1 MEQAEG
7 RITAREVGAG
17 SILSAEGRWVL
28 ETAARL
34 DREIAGMSVPAD
46 PVASL
51 DVGGIVALDTAG
63 AILLRRLARRF
74 GRDGEPLPITG
85 GKPAHAALID
95 AVPEPASLALAAW
108 PRPHPVIEVV
118 ARIGRTCVLAL
129 KEARDL
135 LNFLGMVALAGF
147 GTLMSPRRLRV
158 RALLVQVEKVG
169 LDALPIVGLLSFLIG
184 VVLAY
189 QGADQLARFGAQLFV
204 VNLLGISVLREIGVL
219 MTSIIVA
226 GRSGSAF
233 TAQIGTMKVN
243 QEVDALHTLGL
254 DPIEMLVLPRML
266 ALMVVLPLLT
276 FYADVM
282 ALLGGAVMARFSL
295 DVPFGLFMR
304 QLRDAVDLV
313 QLLAGLVKAP
323 VFAFVIALVGC
334 YEGLKVSGSAE
345 SVGRLTTQSVVVSI
359 FLVIVLDAIFSIFF
373 SLIGI

>member
-1 MEQAEG
+1 MVQAEG
-7 RITAREVGAG
+7 RITARETGAG

-28 ETAARL
+28 ETADRL
-34 DREIAGMSVPAD
+34 DRDIAGVSVPAGS
-46 PVASL
+46 VVSL

-63 AILLRRLARRF
+63 AILLRRIAARF
-74 GRDGEPLPITG
+74 GRGGEPLPITG
-85 GKPAHAALID
+85 GKPAHAALIG
-95 AVPEPASLALAAW
+95 AVPEPATLALAAP
-108 PRPHPVIEVV
+108 PRPHPVLDVV
-118 ARIGRTCVLAL
+118 ERIGRACVLAL

-135 LNFLGMVALAGF
+135 LNFLGMVALAGY
-147 GTLMSPRRLRV
+147 GTLISPRRLRV
-158 RALLVQVEKVG
+158 RALLFQIEKIG

-254 DPIEMLVLPRML
+254 DPIEMLVLPRTL
-266 ALMVVLPLLT
+266 ALMVALPLLT

-359 FLVIVLDAIFSIFF
+359 FLVIVLDALFSIFF